1 MTERDGGTLP
11 RWTAAPARV
20 SVWVRGRRKPVTTMI
35 PPETVQTFPGLVARA
50 RAGDTE
56 ALTTLVHTYES
67 EVRIVAR
74 VLLGP
79 ALRPHLDSL
88 DLVQSVH
95 RSLMLGL
102 RQDRFDISTPE
113 NLVALALTMVRR
125 KAARKWRTARRQQR
139 LSHGPDPSEDLTRTL
154 ESLTSGEIDPAS
166 AVALNDAIQQL
177 CRNLTDAD
185 RRLMELRLSGYST
198 AEAARELGADPD
210 VLRAHLSRLR
220 QRLRSAG
227 ILNEWL

>member
-1 MTERDGGTLP
+1 
-11 RWTAAPARV
+11 
-20 SVWVRGRRKPVTTMI
+20 MI
-35 PPETVQTFPGLVARA
+35 VPESTQSFPDLLARA
-50 RAGDTE
+50 RAGDVGAMTE
-56 ALTTLVHTYES
+56 IVRTYER

-95 RSLMLGL
+95 RSLIVGL

-113 NLVALALTMVRR
+113 NLVALALTVVRR
-125 KAARKWRTARRQQR
+125 KVARKWRRDRRQQR
-139 LSHGPDPSEDLTRTL
+139 LSHGPEQGEDLARTL
-154 ESLTSGEIDPAS
+154 ESLTSTETDPAR
-166 AVALNDAIQQL
+166 AAALNDAIRQL
-177 CRNLTDAD
+177 CRSLSEPE
-185 RRLMELRLSGYST
+185 RRVMELRLSGYST
-198 AEAARELGADPD
+198 AEAARELGADAD

-227 ILNEWL
+227 ILSEWL